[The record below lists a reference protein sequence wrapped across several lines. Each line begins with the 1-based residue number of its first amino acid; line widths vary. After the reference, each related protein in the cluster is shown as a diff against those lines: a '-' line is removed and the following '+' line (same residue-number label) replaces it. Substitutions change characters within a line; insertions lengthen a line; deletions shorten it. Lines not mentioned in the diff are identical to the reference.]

1 MRFQWWDRIRDWIVL
16 AALLLASVTMMLARN
31 DPMVRNLR
39 ALSLDFVS
47 RIETQFTW
55 AGQFTR
61 AIKENAVLRSENVL
75 LSSQLA
81 RLNVARMENVQL
93 EYALG
98 FKQESTYGMVAARIV
113 SKDIFSQDNYLTLNV
128 GTADGIKIDMAVV
141 SDHGILGRVVLVS
154 NNYCRVLS
162 YLNTGFR
169 VPVDVLPSFGV
180 GMLSWPG
187 LWPDVLALENMVKT
201 VAVGI
206 GDTVVTSSTSRIFPP
221 GYLVGTVTAVDTLP
235 GMNYL
240 NVAVRP
246 AADIGSAQYAFVL
259 LHQDEEVRYQL
270 EGEEV
275 R

>member
-1 MRFQWWDRIRDWIVL
+1 MRFHWWDRIRDWIVL
-16 AALLLASVTMMLARN
+16 VALLLASVTMMLAHN
-31 DPMVRNLR
+31 DPVMRNLR

-47 RIETQFTW
+47 RIETRFTW

-61 AIKENAVLRSENVL
+61 TIEENALLRRDNVL

-93 EYALG
+93 EHALG
-98 FKQESTYGMVAARIV
+98 FKQEAAYDMVAARIV
-113 SKDIFSQDNYLTLNV
+113 SKDIFGQENFLTLNV
-128 GTADGIKIDMAVV
+128 GAADGIEIDMAVV
-141 SDHGILGRVVLVS
+141 SNHGILGRVVLVS
-154 NNYCRVLS
+154 KNYCRVLS

-180 GMLSWPG
+180 GMISWSG
-187 LWPDVLALENMVKT
+187 LRPDMLALENMVKT

-206 GDTVVTSSTSRIFPP
+206 GDTAVTSSTSRIFPP

-235 GMNYL
+235 GLNYL
-240 NVAVRP
+240 DVAVRP

-259 LHQDEEVRYQL
+259 LYQDEEERYRL
-270 EGEEV
+270 ESEEI